1 MRAELPRTITARL
14 EKLKEE
20 KEEYTFKI
28 FRRRLKRFINVQKPR
43 DHQNYIHNP
52 TGVQK
57 MIQQQNARYS
67 GEVLLSSEKSGMV
80 NQKCIFC
87 EGKHWSHEN

>member
-1 MRAELPRTITARL
+1 
-14 EKLKEE
+14 
-20 KEEYTFKI
+20 
-28 FRRRLKRFINVQKPR
+28 
-43 DHQNYIHNP
+43 
-52 TGVQK
+52 
-57 MIQQQNARYS
+57 MIQPQNARYS

>member
-1 MRAELPRTITARL
+1 
-14 EKLKEE
+14 
-20 KEEYTFKI
+20 
-28 FRRRLKRFINVQKPR
+28 
-43 DHQNYIHNP
+43 
-52 TGVQK
+52 

-87 EGKHWSHEN
+87 EGKHWSHENWKYSSLSTRKSWLKSRRFISLKNGHQNGHFLVNMNN